1 MLLRVCISPGNI
13 RRVQLPSPP
22 ESVDCLKDV
31 LREKLGL
38 QGQFSLQFEDP
49 DFDNALCNLH
59 SIEELPADKS
69 VLKVVWDI
77 ASVDTEMPASEMS
90 DTSSISSLDTAST
103 SSHSDTLG
111 SPNFYKKLRTQKD
124 LPEPGSIQIPKFSL
138 DVELRLKKGNEI
150 YKQTK
155 TPIVPPREMRSAI
168 CSKIVESIFASDC
181 YPEKSDVMLYAA
193 ALVEKHPCLTE
204 DGPGTG
210 YDGWIVSLWFKVG
223 NYRNKLRKAGH
234 AEVSVNKRKNDS
246 EEGVKYRLKK
256 ARRAEVNFLPPH
268 PEGQSDDSLEDLRL
282 QMIKETEKKKFDVA
296 FIKESMNV
304 TFSLRR
310 REVVDIQPLVTVLRH
325 RWPALFFKDE
335 ASISCYTVFAFPSV
349 CLFTFNCVLSV
360 IETFVY

>member
-1 MLLRVCISPGNI
+1 MLLRVCISPDNF
-13 RRVQLPSPP
+13 RRLKLPGPP
-22 ESVDCLKDV
+22 ESVDQLKDI
-31 LREKLGL
+31 LREKLEL

-49 DFDNALCNLH
+49 DFGNALCNLH
-59 SIEELPADKS
+59 SIDELPTDKS

-77 ASVDTEMPASEMS
+77 SSNDTETSALNIS
-90 DTSSISSLDTAST
+90 DTCSVSSLDTAST

-111 SPNFYKKLRTQKD
+111 SPDFHKKLKTQKD
-124 LPEPGSIQIPKFSL
+124 LPKPGSIQIPKFSL

-155 TPIVPPREMRSAI
+155 TPLVPPREMRSAI
-168 CSKIVESIFASDC
+168 CTKIVESIFASDC
-181 YPEKSDVMLYAA
+181 YPEKSDTMFYAA

-223 NYRNKLRKAGH
+223 NYRNKLRKAGY

-246 EEGVKYRLKK
+246 EEGAKYRLKK

-296 FIKESMNV
+296 FIKETMDV

-310 REVVDIQPLVTVLRH
+310 REVVDLEPLVTVLRD

-335 ASISCYTVFAFPSV
+335 ASIYCCISLSV
-349 CLFTFNCVLSV
+349 CLLVHLCL
-360 IETFVY
+360 YL